1 MKIEDK
7 EGKLVITDFD
17 EVEAYEIASAIEK
30 EGIRFYTELKNQ
42 QKDNNVKEML
52 EFMVQDEKNHLKF
65 FEAALVDLEAKLE
78 RPDEDNDLVGSMNFG
93 IFQPYESIENLN
105 DVINDNKK
113 ALKLGLVSEE
123 KAINFYHEC
132 KNKVSSQETKKE
144 LDKIISEEQK
154 HKALFE
160 KKLQELS

>member
-1 MKIEDK
+1 MRIEEK
-7 EGKLVITDFD
+7 EGKLIITDFD
-17 EVEAYEIASAIEK
+17 ELEAYEIASAIEK

-65 FEAALVDLEAKLE
+65 FESARIDLEAKLE
-78 RPDEDNDLVGSMNFG
+78 RPDEDNDLAGSMNFG
-93 IFQPYESIENLN
+93 IFQPYKSIENLN

-113 ALKLGLVSEE
+113 ALKLGLVSEK

-132 KNKVSSQETKKE
+132 KNRVSSQETKKE
-144 LDKIISEEQK
+144 LEKIIFEERK

-160 KKLQELS
+160 KNFRN